1 MSLRRG
7 RCHGTIR
14 FAPAVVFTKRE
25 AFEACEVCA
34 DVERALLRAGR
45 AVEAA
50 RAAALFELFESRL
63 LLDGGSSL

>member
-1 MSLRRG
+1 MTVQPRQRQ
-7 RCHGTIR
+7 TTVR
-14 FAPAVVFTKRE
+14 FASAVVLTKRE
-25 AFEACEVCA
+25 VFEACEVCA

-63 LLDGGSSL
+63 VMD